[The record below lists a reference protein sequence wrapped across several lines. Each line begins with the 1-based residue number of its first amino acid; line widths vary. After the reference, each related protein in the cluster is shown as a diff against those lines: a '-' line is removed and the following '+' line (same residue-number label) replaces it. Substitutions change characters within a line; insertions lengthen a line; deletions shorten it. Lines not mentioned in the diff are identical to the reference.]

1 MFNIPTLKISLPTK
15 MSNRYINNIEKR
27 VPKRV
32 PFIFFIAFMCVAYFL
47 PNYKNCDYPTYISL

>member
-32 PFIFFIAFMCVAYFL
+32 PFIFFIAFMCVAYFFAQL
-47 PNYKNCDYPTYISL
+47 